1 MLEGLV
7 GGLKLVGMGA
17 ALAIGFWGAKKLT
30 DRVDVFITTHS
41 KEYRQLVE
49 EMAKKEE
56 NANEPRKTE
65 SNSSSP
71 SLS

>member
-7 GGLKLVGMGA
+7 GAGKLIVMGGCL
-17 ALAIGFWGAKKLT
+17 ALGFWGAKKLT

-56 NANEPRKTE
+56 NANEPRKIK
-65 SNSSSP
+65 SSAPSP